1 MVCKQRSAKDL
12 SLEIKVMKLSS
23 LTMNV
28 FEYSLF
34 LSCLVRLQYHNVWHT
49 VYLQQQRRMVKL
61 ML

>member
-34 LSCLVRLQYHNVWHT
+34 LSCLV
-49 VYLQQQRRMVKL
+49 
-61 ML
+61 